1 MLACSGRGTCVMAG
15 VERLPVCNCFC
26 VVLTRVEKKITGE
39 SFLCVSLFV
48 HVDVLS
54 ESPSIGTEMGSN
66 ST

>member
-1 MLACSGRGTCVMAG
+1 MAG